1 MAELEE
7 HTEGPVL
14 ADPAGQV
21 GRRDAIGFGDGEDI
35 VAVED
40 VAAKF
45 VEKIEDARRI
55 GNHLVDRRQ
64 AIGAVDRAVGQD
76 GRFLDVDDG
85 IDAEAADA
93 FIDPEI
99 GRIIEGLADGRI
111 LPIQIWLFDGE
122 GVQVI
127 LLPFFAPRPGR
138 AAEDRAPVR
147 RRRTVLFG
155 IAPDVPVGLVVSAA
169 AFRFLEPGVPV
180 RRMVI
185 DQVHDDADI
194 PLLPFGNESIHISHR
209 AIARVDGRIVAD
221 VIAVIDHR
229 RRVDRRQPDGA
240 DAEFPE
246 IIQVTRHAGNIA
258 FAAARRV
265 LEAAGVNLI
274 DSRLLPPFQGIHKNL
289 LENDNRCFAGDDRL
303 VRFFLHLRI
312 FCRVGDGHDDDIVIT
327 GFGNSILL

>member
-1 MAELEE
+1 MGLDETQGLCRRKAFVQSQLILAVRRNIIVVFDAGKGRIGHAQFLPFIDERRTAQGKQDGRHGLGRLLLIRPFREIAVDTTYLVVVLKEDGIPAVSGRRLLAVGQGLLELGQGPRFGPAPDFIIGKFQIRMAELEE

-99 GRIIEGLADGRI
+99 GCIIEGLADGRI
-111 LPIQIWLFDGE
+111 RPIQIGLFDGE

-155 IAPDVPVGLVVSAA
+155 IPPNVPVRLVVGAA
-169 AFRFLEPGVPV
+169 AFRFLEPG
-180 RRMVI
+180 M
-185 DQVHDDADI
+185 
-194 PLLPFGNESIHISHR
+194 
-209 AIARVDGRIVAD
+209 
-221 VIAVIDHR
+221 
-229 RRVDRRQPDGA
+229 
-240 DAEFPE
+240 
-246 IIQVTRHAGNIA
+246 
-258 FAAARRV
+258 
-265 LEAAGVNLI
+265 
-274 DSRLLPPFQGIHKNL
+274 
-289 LENDNRCFAGDDRL
+289 L
-303 VRFFLHLRI
+303 V
-312 FCRVGDGHDDDIVIT
+312 
-327 GFGNSILL
+327 